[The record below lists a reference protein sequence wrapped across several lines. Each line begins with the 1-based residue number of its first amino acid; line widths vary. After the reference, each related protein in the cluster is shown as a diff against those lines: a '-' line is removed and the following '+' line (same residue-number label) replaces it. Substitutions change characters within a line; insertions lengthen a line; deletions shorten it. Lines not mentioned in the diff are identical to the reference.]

1 MQAKNFLPDLHLE
14 KSRCAKFQYLIK
26 YRIDVRNFSILY
38 NMESDL
44 KKLQLHHSIYLTLQ
58 VLVDFFFIEDSFGI
72 LL

>member
-14 KSRCAKFQYLIK
+14 KSRCPKFQYPIK

>member
-14 KSRCAKFQYLIK
+14 KSRCAKFQYPIK